1 MYDISSGTHNFFL
14 LAQAAPVTAA
24 PSSLSV
30 LCDSP
35 LGGHVPPSMGRRMY
49 PDPCSSDSSLVRT
62 LLLLVIVPRS
72 CGEFAAQLRVVL
84 DYRFVYSFREPTTDA
99 AGRPF
104 APSSNKAAHPALRML
119 APSILRRMYN
129 ISHRL

>member
-35 LGGHVPPSMGRRMY
+35 LGGHVPLSMGRRMY

-84 DYRFVYSFREPTTDA
+84 GTHDRRSRQAFRSVLEQSRPPRVKDA
-99 AGRPF
+99 CPIY
-104 APSSNKAAHPALRML
+104 PPL
-119 APSILRRMYN
+119 YV
-129 ISHRL
+129 